1 MAENASADGARVH
14 DLGLQL
20 ERTALA
26 WRRTALA
33 LVVAA
38 LIATKAMALRETV
51 AFGLVSAGLLVVAA
65 GAAWIGARRYRRG
78 ALLFV
83 REAQASSA
91 ASSAVSSAEGA
102 GLGGRALATSSVAVA
117 LVGVGAIGWVLLGTA
132 G

>member
-1 MAENASADGARVH
+1 MAENAWADGARVH

-38 LIATKAMALRETV
+38 FLATKAMALRETV
-51 AFGLVSAGLLVVAA
+51 ALGVVSAGLLVVAA

-83 REAQASSA
+83 REAEASSA
-91 ASSAVSSAEGA
+91 DCA